1 MHHWKSTTI
10 NLRQRGRSWAEYAG
24 AYVGRTRPTNTWL
37 LPCSLLAGPTIVQ
50 IDATQPGT
58 PTPQV
63 FRSQEYN
70 LYLGPEVSD
79 STIEYGALVDL
90 LGVDNVYNGGGQIAD
105 REWRFTDPRA
115 PDQTHSAVYIV
126 WIDHDYGDSV
136 NGYYGPLFSGDLR
149 VGFNEHKP
157 GGYYTTVNAA
167 PIKSDKWLTLYSD
180 ANLVLQFKGSL
191 AATLGPLL
199 IVEKP
204 SG

>member
-1 MHHWKSTTI
+1 MI
-10 NLRQRGRSWAEYAG
+10 NQNSSSSEIVNNQPKARRSLLGGIRRKLRLG
-24 AYVGRTRPTNTWL
+24 ALALPTLL
-37 LPCSLLAGPTIVQ
+37 LPCSLLASPTIVR
-50 IDATQPGT
+50 IDATQPGP
-58 PTPQV
+58 PTTQV

-79 STIEYGALVDL
+79 ANIEYGGLVDL

-167 PIKSDKWLTLYSD
+167 PIKNDKWLTLYSD
-180 ANLVLQFKGSL
+180 AHLVLQFKGSL
-191 AATLGPLL
+191 LRR
-199 IVEKP
+199 
-204 SG
+204 